1 MNALCAQSSIKMLTC
16 EKMDNNNL
24 SPKTGITAGT
34 GINSNNNRESI
45 YIDIPTPSTRSISPL
60 SSTSPVKDKSFGFF
74 HNIYR
79 KISLKSN
86 EEINSGN
93 HEDDS
98 RSSSVDSC
106 SSLNDRLQAPSQRRS
121 SPCVKLVHQTSS
133 LETSGTSSDSV
144 NNSDKSV
151 RTSRRTSVRK
161 LLESL
166 SFSTPVR
173 ARSLSCSSTSVNFLS
188 QKSHKVKAE
197 SKVSLFSSNSAWATT
212 TNSNAS
218 SKPPPKKIL
227 RRPVSYTY
235 VRGISGLPT
244 QRVPRSSICCN
255 YYSR

>member
-1 MNALCAQSSIKMLTC
+1 
-16 EKMDNNNL
+16 MDNNNL
-24 SPKTGITAGT
+24 CPKTGITTGT
-34 GINSNNNRESI
+34 GMNNNNSRESI
-45 YIDIPTPSTRSISPL
+45 YIDIPTPTTRSVSPL
-60 SSTSPVKDKSFGFF
+60 SSASPGKDKSYGFF

-86 EEINSGN
+86 EEINIGN

-106 SSLNDRLQAPSQRRS
+106 SSLSDRLQAPSKRRS
-121 SPCVKLVHQTSS
+121 SPCVKLGDQTSS

-166 SFSTPVR
+166 SISTPAR
-173 ARSLSCSSTSVNFLS
+173 ARSLSCSSTSMNFLS
-188 QKSHKVKAE
+188 HKSLKLKAE
-197 SKVSLFSSNSAWATT
+197 SKVSLFSSNSASATT
-212 TNSNAS
+212 TNTKPS

-227 RRPVSYTY
+227 RRPISYTY
-235 VRGISGLPT
+235 IRGISGLPT
-244 QRVPRSSICCN
+244 QRVPRSSICCSN
-255 YYSR
+255 YSR

>member
-1 MNALCAQSSIKMLTC
+1 MLTC

-24 SPKTGITAGT
+24 SPSTGITTGAGL
-34 GINSNNNRESI
+34 NNNNSRENI
-45 YIDIPTPSTRSISPL
+45 YIDIPTPSTRSVSPL
-60 SSTSPVKDKSFGFF
+60 SSASPGKDKSFGFF

-86 EEINSGN
+86 DEISISAHEE
-93 HEDDS
+93 DS

-106 SSLNDRLQAPSQRRS
+106 SSLSDRLQEPPKQRRS
-121 SPCVKLVHQTSS
+121 SPCVKLADQISS
-133 LETSGTSSDSV
+133 LDTSGTSSDSV
-144 NNSDKSV
+144 NNSDKHG
-151 RTSRRTSVRK
+151 RATRRSSVRK

-166 SFSTPVR
+166 SIGTPPR

-188 QKSHKVKAE
+188 QKSLKQKAE
-197 SKVSLFSSNSAWATT
+197 SKASLFSSNSASATT
-212 TNSNAS
+212 TTNTNAS

-235 VRGISGLPT
+235 IRGISGLPT
-244 QRVPRSSICCN
+244 QRVPRSSICCS